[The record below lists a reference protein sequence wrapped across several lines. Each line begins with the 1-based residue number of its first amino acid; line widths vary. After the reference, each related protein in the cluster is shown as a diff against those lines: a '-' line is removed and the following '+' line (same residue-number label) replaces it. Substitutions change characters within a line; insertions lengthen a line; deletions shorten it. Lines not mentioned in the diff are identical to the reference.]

1 MTNTGKFEGGAVT
14 AALMAAPE
22 LRDWVARET
31 GTWSSTIVITLNCR
45 AKVRTAAGTFIPPA
59 EAFVRKSI
67 ALACNMLDRAVHG
80 KKVQR
85 FGHRIPRIPFLE
97 YGHDRGWHCH
107 VLLEPPY
114 FMPREAFI
122 EKVRQSWERSPC
134 GSTCHVRD
142 GDEGSAGY
150 LTKARSKDALEVW
163 TDTLIVEA
171 VVLRTK

>member
-1 MTNTGKFEGGAVT
+1 MTSTEKFEGGAAA
-14 AALMAAPE
+14 AALLAASE
-22 LRDWVARET
+22 LGPWVTKET
-31 GTWSSTIVITLNCR
+31 GTWSSTMVVTLNGR
-45 AKVRTAAGTFIPPA
+45 AKVRTGTGAFINPD
-59 EAFVRKSI
+59 EALFRKSV
-67 ALACNMLDRAVHG
+67 ALACNVLDRAVYG
-80 KKVQR
+80 KRVQR
-85 FGHRIPRIPFLE
+85 FGRRIPRIPFLE

-107 VLLEPPY
+107 VLIEPPY

-142 GDEGSAGY
+142 GDQGSAGY